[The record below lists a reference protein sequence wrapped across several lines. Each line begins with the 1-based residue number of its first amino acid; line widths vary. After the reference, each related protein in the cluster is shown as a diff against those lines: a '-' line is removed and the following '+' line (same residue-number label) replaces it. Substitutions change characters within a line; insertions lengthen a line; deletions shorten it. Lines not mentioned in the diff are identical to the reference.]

1 MSLLGVVG
9 YFVDQNDKILS
20 IFLGLRRLQGSY
32 SGEYISEAAIPVFE
46 DYHLKEKLNYFILNN
61 ADNNNKCVE
70 YILKKMRPELEFYKY
85 RFRCFGYILNLI
97 AQAFLFGTDSDYLA
111 AVTARAKGP

>member
-1 MSLLGVVG
+1 ML
-9 YFVDQNDKILS
+9 
-20 IFLGLRRLQGSY
+20 
-32 SGEYISEAAIPVFE
+32 E
-46 DYHLKEKLNYFILNN
+46 DYNLKEKLGYFVFNN

-97 AQAFLFGTDSDYLA
+97 AQAFLFGTDPDCLA
-111 AVTARAKGP
+111 ADFFNEDDDPNDYTRKLKKWRERGPVGKLYNLVTYIRRTPIRIAEYR